1 MIFYWWLVELLQWL
15 DPGEGMGFFH
25 VHVFLVGATLST
37 EGKKQP
43 VLKEE
48 KKALTVKES
57 PSKILCYLIFS
68 SATTQ

>member
-1 MIFYWWLVELLQWL
+1 
-15 DPGEGMGFFH
+15 MGFFH
-25 VHVFLVGATLST
+25 VHMLFLVGATLST
-37 EGKKQP
+37 EGKKEL

-48 KKALTVKES
+48 KRALTVKES